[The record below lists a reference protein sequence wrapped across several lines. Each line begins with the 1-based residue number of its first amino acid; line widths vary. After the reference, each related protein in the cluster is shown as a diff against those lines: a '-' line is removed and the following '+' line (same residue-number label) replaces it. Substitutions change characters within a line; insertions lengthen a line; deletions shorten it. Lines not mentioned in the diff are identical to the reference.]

1 MYSINEFS
9 KILGVSKQTLRR
21 WEKEGKISS
30 FKTKGGHRR
39 YLPNHDTSVRKDK
52 TIAYARVSTYGQ
64 KEDLISQKQTLEL
77 FCSAKGFQYE
87 IIEDLG
93 SGLNY
98 NKKGLKKLLEL
109 INNKE
114 INRLVITHSDR
125 LLRFGKEIIF
135 ELCNL
140 NNIEVIIINNNEN
153 SDSNSEFVK
162 DVLEVITH
170 FSSKLYGKR
179 SHKNKEI
186 INTNNKLF
194 N

>member
-21 WEKEGKISS
+21 WEKEGEISS

-39 YLPNHDTSVRKDK
+39 YLPNQDTSIRKDK

-64 KEDLISQKQTLEL
+64 KDDLIRQKQVLEL

-140 NNIEVIIINNNEN
+140 NNVEVIIINNDEN

-186 INTNNKLF
+186 IDANNKLF